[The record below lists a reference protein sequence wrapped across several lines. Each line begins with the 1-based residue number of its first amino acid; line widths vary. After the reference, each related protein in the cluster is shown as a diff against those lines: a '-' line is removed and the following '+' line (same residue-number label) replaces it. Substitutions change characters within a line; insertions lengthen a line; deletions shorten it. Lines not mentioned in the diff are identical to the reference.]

1 MWEDRTD
8 MAVMFPNT
16 PPSALPPETAK
27 VFRMMK
33 RLLPDSDYA
42 VWLRLVG
49 GSMPG
54 PDFLVCYRAAQY
66 LLIKVSTATPQD
78 ARTALQ
84 GRLFGG
90 DAAFGSAEQ
99 EAFRQFWSMT
109 GASVPALSP
118 EQVPGVILF
127 PNIASNDLRQALP
140 PDVPAIGSDDLRP
153 ERLPVWIESHLGTPL
168 TDGQTM
174 ALRSIFSP
182 EVVVPAS
189 MTIRRSPLRD
199 TSAGL
204 TDYLLSPVQEWA
216 LKVDLEL
223 SDEAEGVSRDI
234 GVRQVSGVAGSGKS
248 LLIVYRARLL
258 RQYFPQKRILVLTC
272 NRPLIR
278 DLEAR
283 YRRLTNNDTGVEW
296 QTFHRWCRHHWPSDE
311 RWNIISERKRALVIA
326 DAWRQHLA
334 DTSIS
339 ERMLQEEIDWFKDR
353 LMNTRE
359 EYLEAKRSGRG
370 FGLNESMRNRMFDA
384 ITTYRRLMTARGLL
398 DWGDV
403 PRRVWRA
410 LLEGRLAVEPYDFIL
425 IDEAQFFAPIW
436 FAIIKQI
443 LKPAG
448 HLFLVADPTQGF
460 LRRGSWKEMGL
471 EVRGHSVRLDRSYR
485 TSPAI
490 LDFASRMYQ
499 MRLPEDDEAIIAQ
512 AAPQAHNEPPQ
523 VVVLDSEQD
532 EMTRVVNEIRA
543 LRERGVALEH
553 ILVIHPDWQG
563 VERMLARLRREFGSA
578 AVADPKKLPPGKHL
592 RVCTMN
598 VATGLESPI
607 VFVMGVHRLYEAEQ
621 NPLLSD
627 EERAALIRD
636 NTRRLYMALTRA
648 GQRLAITCVGELP
661 PFLAQLNAV
670 RQASPGRC

>member
-1 MWEDRTD
+1 

-27 VFRMMK
+27 VFQMLK

-42 VWLRLVG
+42 VWLRLAS

-54 PDFLVCYRAAQY
+54 PDFLVCHRSARY
-66 LLIKVSTATPQD
+66 LLIKVSPATPQD

-84 GRLFGG
+84 GQLFGG
-90 DAAFGSAEQ
+90 GAAFGSAAQ
-99 EAFRQFWSMT
+99 EALRQFWSMLS
-109 GASVPALSP
+109 ASAQAPAP

-127 PNIASNDLRQALP
+127 PNISNNDLRRALP
-140 PDVPAIGSDDLRP
+140 PDIPATGRDDLSP
-153 ERLPVWIESHLGTPL
+153 ERLPAWIESHLGAPL
-168 TDGQTM
+168 TTGQAV

-189 MTIRRSPLRD
+189 MTIRGSPFRN

-216 LKVDLEL
+216 LKIDLEL
-223 SDEAEGVSRDI
+223 SDEADNASRDM
-234 GVRQVSGVAGSGKS
+234 GLRQVSGVAGSGKS

-258 RQYFPQKRILVLTC
+258 RQYFPQKRILVLTF

-296 QTFHRWCRHHWPSDE
+296 QTFHQWCRRHWPSDE
-311 RWNIISERKRALVIA
+311 RWNIIGERERASVIA

-353 LMNTRE
+353 LLNTRE
-359 EYLEAKRSGRG
+359 EYLDAKRSGRG

-403 PRRVWRA
+403 PRRIWRA
-410 LLEGRLAVEPYDFIL
+410 LVEGRLLVEPYDFIL

-436 FAIIKQI
+436 FAIIKRI

-448 HLFLVADPTQGF
+448 HLFLAADPTQGF
-460 LRRGSWKEMGL
+460 LRRGQSWKEMGL
-471 EVRGHSVRLDRSYR
+471 EVRGHSLRLDRSYR
-485 TSPAI
+485 TAPAI

-499 MRLPEDDEAIIAQ
+499 MRLPDDDEAIIAQ

-543 LRERGVALEH
+543 LHERGVALEH

-563 VERMLARLRREFGSA
+563 VDRMLERLRREFGSA
-578 AVADPKKLPPGKHL
+578 AVADPKKIPPGKHL

-598 VATGLESPI
+598 AATGLESPI

-648 GQRLAITCVGELP
+648 GQRLAITCVGEPP
-661 PFLAQLNAV
+661 PFFAQLNV
-670 RQASPGRC
+670 VQQASPGRC